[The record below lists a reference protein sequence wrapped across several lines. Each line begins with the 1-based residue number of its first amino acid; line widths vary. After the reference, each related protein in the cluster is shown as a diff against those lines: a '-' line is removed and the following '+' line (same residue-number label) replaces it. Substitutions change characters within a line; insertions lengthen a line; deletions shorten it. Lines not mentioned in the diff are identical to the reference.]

1 MERMGSTKA
10 GAGATACEMAHAK
23 GRGSRG
29 GVLLILAFLLA
40 LVCSA
45 VAVAAMPS
53 SAYGM
58 QIFVKTPTGKHITL
72 DVEPTD
78 RIEDV
83 KAKIEE
89 KEGVPPDQQR
99 LIYAG
104 KQLEDGNTLQD
115 YSIQKDATLHLM
127 LRSREDLVV
136 IGGRLGSDYTYEN
149 HVLTIISPEE
159 LTVSGITTT
168 DRIVVDASTGTA
180 NVTLDDVCID
190 LHGGDQAALYA
201 EGNLNLV
208 LADDNALTSGSN
220 HAGLELHDRASL
232 SVAGEGSLT
241 ATGGSSG
248 AGIGS
253 AGASP
258 SGNITIN
265 GGTVAAFGG
274 LSSAGIGGGYYEA
287 STGIISI
294 AGGDVTATGGNGGS
308 HSLDGGA
315 PGIGSGA
322 RSTVSGI
329 SISDGVVKA
338 QGGDGGAGIGTGYH
352 GVAGSF
358 LGGGASILIT
368 GGKVEA
374 TGGASGAGIGAGI
387 YSNTMQGIVIK
398 GGTVVAQGR
407 SGAAGIGSGNT
418 SGAGGLFTVASI
430 SLEGGTVTSTAGSS
444 GQAVGAG
451 AESTVG
457 SVNVSGGK
465 IDLRVGSGAA
475 PLHANA
481 AVTGG
486 VFADGSS
493 TAVSDNEVYGVEP
506 RSGFVVAANP
516 DAETAEAYPVGV
528 YFEGATTLAFA
539 AAPETEYDGQGLEA
553 SDVLAAAKRG
563 SGDALEDVAFSYR
576 RANEA
581 EWTDGLPAAAG
592 SYAVKAA
599 LPSAVV
605 EGEFYPASQASGTVS
620 IGRAPLLFR
629 ANDASMVA
637 GGVLPTLTWKVE
649 GLMGSDEVTMGPM
662 LAVRG
667 DAALSGSYA
676 IECFGAAVDN
686 QGSYNISYEPGT
698 LTVAAMLPRGGE
710 TGSCGIAARLAA
722 TGDATDLAVPS
733 ALAFAALAGLT
744 ACGARAFRLHARG

>member
-10 GAGATACEMAHAK
+10 GAEAAACETTHAK
-23 GRGSRG
+23 GMGNR

-40 LVCSA
+40 LACSA

-58 QIFVKTPTGKHITL
+58 QIFVKTLTGKHITL

-99 LIYAG
+99 LIYEG

-127 LRSREDLVV
+127 LRSREDLTV
-136 IGGRLGSDYTYEN
+136 IGGRLGSDYTYED

-168 DRIVVDASTGTA
+168 DRIVIDASVGTA
-180 NVTLDDVCID
+180 NVTLDDVHID

-201 EGNLNLV
+201 EGDLDLL
-208 LADDNALTSGSN
+208 LAGDNELTSGRN
-220 HAGLELHDRASL
+220 HAGLELHDEASL
-232 SVAGEGSLT
+232 SIAGEGSLT
-241 ATGGSSG
+241 ATGGASG

-258 SGNITIN
+258 SGDITVN
-265 GGTVAAFGG
+265 GGTVVVFGG
-274 LSSAGIGGGYYEA
+274 SSSAGIGGGYYEA
-287 STGIISI
+287 STGTISI

-352 GVAGSF
+352 GVASGS
-358 LGGGASILIT
+358 LGGASILIT

-374 TGGASGAGIGAGI
+374 TGGVSGAGIGAGI

-398 GGTVVAQGR
+398 GGTVVARGS

-418 SGAGGLFTVASI
+418 SGTSGPSTVASI
-430 SLEGGTVTSTAGSS
+430 SLEGGAVTSTGGSS

-457 SVNVSGGK
+457 SVGVSGGK
-465 IDLRVGSGAA
+465 IDLRAGSGAA

-481 AVTGG
+481 AVAGG

-506 RSGFVVAANP
+506 RSGFVVVSNP
-516 DAETAEAYPVGV
+516 DAETAAAYPVGV
-528 YFEGATTLAFA
+528 YFEGVTTLAFA
-539 AAPETEYDGQGLEA
+539 AAPEMEYDGRGLEA
-553 SDVLAAAKRG
+553 SDVIAAAKRG

-581 EWTDGLPAAAG
+581 EWTDGLPAA
-592 SYAVKAA
+592 
-599 LPSAVV
+599 
-605 EGEFYPASQASGTVS
+605 
-620 IGRAPLLFR
+620 RAPTR
-629 ANDASMVA
+629 
-637 GGVLPTLTWKVE
+637 
-649 GLMGSDEVTMGPM
+649 
-662 LAVRG
+662 
-667 DAALSGSYA
+667 
-676 IECFGAAVDN
+676 
-686 QGSYNISYEPGT
+686 
-698 LTVAAMLPRGGE
+698 
-710 TGSCGIAARLAA
+710 
-722 TGDATDLAVPS
+722 
-733 ALAFAALAGLT
+733 
-744 ACGARAFRLHARG
+744 